1 MKLKRV
7 LCVLMAAMMV
17 FGAAACGGN
26 DAKTSQDNS
35 DKTEA
40 PEQEDTGDK
49 ADTEDKADENTDNE
63 KTEAPEETT
72 GATGTLKVAAVE
84 TAYGADMWTEIC
96 KAFEASHEGVTVELT
111 IDKKLEDV
119 ITPEMKSGVYPNVI
133 LRAVGAESGLT
144 ETFIKDNNLIELTDV
159 LSMTVPGEDVT
170 VGDKILPGFVENS
183 ITNPY
188 GDGKTYLMP
197 MFYGPCG
204 LFYNQGLF
212 DEKGWTVP
220 TTWDEMWELGD
231 KAKEE
236 GIALFT
242 YPTAGYFDAFFYALL
257 HESMGNDKFQEAL
270 KYGEGIWDT
279 PEAQAAFDIIEK
291 LASYTESTTP
301 ANANDDNFQKNQQ
314 LILDNK
320 ALFMPNGN
328 WVIGE
333 MAEAPRA
340 EGFEW
345 GFTALPAVTA
355 GGERASYSFF
365 EQIWIPNDDPTND
378 DMSRFDLSKEFIAY
392 LYSDEAAAIFA
403 KAGAVQPI
411 QGMTDKL
418 DGDNKLYYSIYD
430 TGAVAVMDA
439 FATTEPVEGI
449 TPRSTFFDPINSL
462 VTGDKT
468 KDDWVSQIKS
478 DSDQLRAALKE

>member
-1 MKLKRV
+1 MKMKKV
-7 LCVLMAAMMV
+7 LCTLMAAAMALSV
-17 FGAAACGGN
+17 AACGNSGGN
-26 DAKTSQDNS
+26 AGDTQS
-35 DKTEA
+35 A
-40 PEQEDTGDK
+40 PAEDTNT
-49 ADTEDKADENTDNE
+49 AEDTSAAEDTA
-63 KTEAPEETT
+63 APEETTEAEAPESDAEGEAQAET

-84 TAYGADMWTEIC
+84 TAYGADMWNEVC
-96 KAFEASHEGVTVELT
+96 AAFEASHEGVTIELT
-111 IDKKLEDV
+111 VDKNLEDV
-119 ITPEMKSGVYPNVI
+119 ITPEMKSGVYPDVI
-133 LRAVGAESGLT
+133 LRAVGAASGLT
-144 ETFIKDNNLIELTDV
+144 ETFVKDNNLVDLTDV
-159 LSMTVPGEDVT
+159 LSMTVPGESGT

-183 ITNPY
+183 ICNPY

-204 LFYNQGLF
+204 LFFDQGLF
-212 DEKGWTVP
+212 TAKGWEVP
-220 TTWDEMWELGD
+220 ETWDEMWELGD

-270 KYGEGIWDT
+270 RYGEGIWDT
-279 PEAQAAFDIIEK
+279 PEAQQVFDIIEK
-291 LASYTESTTP
+291 LAAYTESTTP
-301 ANANDDNFQKNQQ
+301 ANANDNDFQKNQQ
-314 LILDNK
+314 LILDDK

-365 EQIWIPNDDPTND
+365 EQVWMPAGAENQ
-378 DMSRFDLSKEFIAY
+378 DLGKEFIAF
-392 LYSDEAAAIFA
+392 LYSDAAAEIFA
-403 KAGAVQPI
+403 KSGAVQPI

-430 TGAVAVMDA
+430 NGAVAVMDA
-439 FATTEPVEGI
+439 FAATEAVEGI
-449 TPRSTFFDPINSL
+449 TTRATFFDPVNSL

-468 KDDWVSQIKS
+468 KEDWVNQIKA
-478 DSDQLRAALKE
+478 DSDALRAALKE